1 MTGNQEAIIGRHSR
15 AIRILTCLQSG
26 PTFNAKELA
35 ERLQVSRRTIYRD
48 LNLIRGAGFR
58 VEFDDESAGYRVAH
72 ASPNV
77 LAPPGFSDRDVA
89 KLALTSHLS
98 MLHGFSAFG
107 ASVRE
112 SVARLLG
119 HYPPRIRESI
129 TRLLNC
135 CSVDLPRPA
144 YSRGTLEVIET
155 LLSAI
160 GHGKAVRLA
169 WSERAGDELRWTK
182 FAPYRMIAGLE
193 EWQIVGRST
202 YHRRTVRFAASQ
214 IAEVH
219 LTNDT
224 FRIPAGFRTRQANGD
239 YRGHG

>member
-98 MLHGFSAFG
+98 
-107 ASVRE
+107 
-112 SVARLLG
+112 
-119 HYPPRIRESI
+119 
-129 TRLLNC
+129 
-135 CSVDLPRPA
+135 
-144 YSRGTLEVIET
+144 
-155 LLSAI
+155 
-160 GHGKAVRLA
+160 
-169 WSERAGDELRWTK
+169 
-182 FAPYRMIAGLE
+182 
-193 EWQIVGRST
+193 
-202 YHRRTVRFAASQ
+202 
-214 IAEVH
+214 
-219 LTNDT
+219 
-224 FRIPAGFRTRQANGD
+224 
-239 YRGHG
+239 